1 MNTGTTKDQAP
12 VYGIRPQ
19 KPGMYLGL
27 FHGRDTP
34 HEAMNGWGFDGP
46 ALGPLKH
53 VHTTYACSMNV
64 EFSSLSDAYMLTGS
78 NDTFLELQLD
88 GDLLCFDGKLYGD
101 WTVYMVKPEECFR
114 LPDSFR
120 QKTRSNDLRRQA
132 RPIPKKD

>member
-1 MNTGTTKDQAP
+1 MPNHAQPADAP

-27 FHGRDTP
+27 FHGRDSP

-64 EFSSLSDAYMLTGS
+64 EFTSLSGHVIFEMCQRERMEFMEVFIFG
-78 NDTFLELQLD
+78 
-88 GDLLCFDGKLYGD
+88 
-101 WTVYMVKPEECFR
+101 
-114 LPDSFR
+114 
-120 QKTRSNDLRRQA
+120 RRP
-132 RPIPKKD
+132 RK